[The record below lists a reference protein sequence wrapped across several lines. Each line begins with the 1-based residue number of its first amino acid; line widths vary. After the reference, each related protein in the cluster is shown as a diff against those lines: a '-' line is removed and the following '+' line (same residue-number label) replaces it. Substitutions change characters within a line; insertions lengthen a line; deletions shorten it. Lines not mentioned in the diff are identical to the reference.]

1 MAQPQQHGSLARR
14 ITSQVKRR
22 SRRHTHAGYGPN
34 AKAFGEVLR
43 TDHGVNVEVKPGE
56 RGDFHVSIDGKVFLD
71 KQKTPGAFIAKAN
84 KPYPSEETARAL
96 KVAISEYLRV

>member
-1 MAQPQQHGSLARR
+1 MAHWRVVSHHKSSA
-14 ITSQVKRR
+14 
-22 SRRHTHAGYGPN
+22 HAGYGPN

-71 KQKTPGAFIAKAN
+71 KQKTPGAFITKAN
-84 KPYPSEETARAL
+84 KPYPSEDTARAL
-96 KVAISEYLRV
+96 KVAISEHLRV